1 MTVTQVDTVQYC
13 SPCSPDPEPSPDACV
28 NLENNEGRVN
38 PEMLEELK
46 SSPAGTG
53 LKTPGQQGPPNE
65 GTWEQGRTTAN
76 GFLTAG
82 VDSSQGGR
90 IPSTT
95 ECVDTRASKKNTRI
109 TADTTCLQEGQ
120 KTFSEQNKQFDPG
133 ERREKT
139 PLWNAAVLYLLFLSF
154 LGGSLFVLRAV
165 CFVCALFFS
174 QIIFLFS
181 GDDFSGKL
189 KDMRRDEDQGS
200 SR

>member
-1 MTVTQVDTVQYC
+1 MD
-13 SPCSPDPEPSPDACV
+13 
-28 NLENNEGRVN
+28 

-46 SSPAGTG
+46 SLSAGTG

-90 IPSTT
+90 ISSTT
-95 ECVDTRASKKNTRI
+95 ECVDTRASEKNTRI
-109 TADTTCLQEGQ
+109 TADTTCLQQGH
-120 KTFSEQNKQFDPG
+120 KTFSQQIKQFDPG
-133 ERREKT
+133 GRREKA
-139 PLWNAAVLYLLFLSF
+139 PLWNAAVLYLLFLPSWEVPC
-154 LGGSLFVLRAV
+154 LCCVLSALCV
-165 CFVCALFFS
+165 LCFFP

-189 KDMRRDEDQGS
+189 KDMRIDEDQGS